1 MNKKVEIMKKAN
13 NNQET
18 DPQDATSAELKDIK
32 ALLILLL
39 MKSGASQTEIA
50 RALGTTQ
57 ATVSR
62 QFRFGAVKPLSAE
75 TISAHDGRND

>member
-1 MNKKVEIMKKAN
+1 
-13 NNQET
+13 
-18 DPQDATSAELKDIK
+18 
-32 ALLILLL
+32 LL

-62 QFRFGAVKPLSAE
+62 QFRFGTVRPLSAE
-75 TISAHDGRND
+75 TISADDGRG